1 MSDSGRK
8 IRVQLVGFAEVLKAG
23 DGIFGL
29 IFLISQKIPVCGMVT
44 GSFSP
49 FLVRCQSEN
58 NFQQIR
64 EWHLIRTFQL
74 PAAALFFRLRKHAV
88 DIDLTTSQ
96 LGKIDD
102 QG

>member
-29 IFLISQKIPVCGMVT
+29 IFLISQKIPACGMVT

-49 FLVRCQSEN
+49 FLVRWQSEN

-64 EWHLIRTFQL
+64 EWHRIRTFQF

-88 DIDLTTSQ
+88 DIDLTTSH